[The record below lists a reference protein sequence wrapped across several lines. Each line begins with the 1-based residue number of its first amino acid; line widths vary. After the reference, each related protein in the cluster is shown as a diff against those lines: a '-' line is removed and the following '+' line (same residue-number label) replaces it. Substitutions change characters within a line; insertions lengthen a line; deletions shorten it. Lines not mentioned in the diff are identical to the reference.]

1 MAKKETKKVEFDG
14 RIWPNLLDY
23 NVNMDAQLISKSNFI
38 FGASTLILV
47 FILNKLATPNLLKTS
62 TLANLPMFILLVGS
76 FFSSL
81 LSIMI
86 VLPRMRLF
94 SKKQRINKD
103 IFYYKNI
110 RKFYTRASYHA
121 YIKDLPTD
129 NKRIGEAYA
138 NQIYSLAT
146 NVIPYK
152 FKLLKISGWILMSSI
167 FLSFF
172 SYFLTY
178 FLLP

>member
-1 MAKKETKKVEFDG
+1 MAKKEPQKADFDG

-38 FGASTLILV
+38 FGASTLILI
-47 FILNKLATPNLLKTS
+47 FILNKLASPNLFKANIIT
-62 TLANLPMFILLVGS
+62 NLPMLILLVGS

-81 LSIMI
+81 LSILI
-86 VLPRMRLF
+86 VLPRIRFF
-94 SKKQRINKD
+94 SKKERFSQD

-110 RKFYTRASYHA
+110 KKFYTRKSYHDC
-121 YIKDLPTD
+121 IKDLPMD

-138 NQIYSLAT
+138 SQIYSLAT
-146 NVIPYK
+146 SVIPYK
-152 FKLLKISGWILMSSI
+152 FKLLKISGWTLMTSI

-172 SYFLTY
+172 SYFLIY
-178 FLLP
+178 FLG